1 MPSVGAPLADGMYTP
16 LTEPIEVWH
25 FDMLS
30 PPESS
35 AQKTIDL
42 TFTAG
47 GHFNSLVFWFELQLI
62 DGITLSTS
70 PQAVAAGAHYTLT
83 S

>member
-1 MPSVGAPLADGMYTP
+1 MYTP
-16 LTEPIEVWH
+16 LSEAVEVWH

-35 AQKTIDL
+35 SQKTIDL
-42 TFTAG
+42 NFTAG
-47 GHFNSLVFWFELQLI
+47 GHFNALIFWFELQLI

-70 PQAVAAGAHYTLT
+70 PQSVAAGVLQNPMPKIPRPEPYAIK
-83 S
+83 